1 MENYLIIF
9 VSAIFINNIVLSRFL
24 GVCPF
29 LGVSKKTSTA
39 IGMGGAVLFVMTIA
53 TIVTFLIYHY
63 LLVPFNL
70 VFLQTVAYI
79 LVIAFLVQVVEIV
92 LKKVSP
98 DLYQALGVFL
108 PLITTNCAILG
119 VAILVIQTDY
129 NLMESVVFAVAN
141 AIGFS
146 LAIVL
151 FSSLRERLDMMDVP
165 PAMKGVPAALIVAGI
180 LSMAFMGFA
189 GLV

>member
-1 MENYLIIF
+1 MEHYLIIL

-24 GVCPF
+24 GICPF
-29 LGVSKKTSTA
+29 LGVSKNLNTA
-39 IGMGGAVLFVMTIA
+39 VGMGGAVLFVMTVST
-53 TIVTFLIYHY
+53 TITFLIYHF
-63 LLVPFNL
+63 LLVPFGITY
-70 VFLQTVAYI
+70 LQTVAYI

-108 PLITTNCAILG
+108 PLITTNCTILG
-119 VAILVIQTDY
+119 VAILVIQSDF
-129 NLMESVVFAVAN
+129 NLMESVVFAIAN
-141 AIGFS
+141 ALGFT
-146 LAIVL
+146 LAIVI
-151 FSSLRERLDMMDVP
+151 FSSLREHIASADLP
-165 PAMKGVPAALIVAGI
+165 PAMKGIPAALIMAGI

>member
-9 VSAIFINNIVLSRFL
+9 VSAIFINNIILARFL
-24 GVCPF
+24 GICPF
-29 LGVSKKTSTA
+29 LGVSKQTSTA
-39 IGMGGAVLFVMTIA
+39 IGMGAAVLFVMTVATIA
-53 TIVTFLIYHY
+53 TYLIYHY
-63 LLVPFNL
+63 ILVPL
-70 VFLQTVAYI
+70 EIIYLQTVAYI

-92 LKKVSP
+92 MKKVSP
-98 DLYQALGVFL
+98 TLYTALGVFL

-119 VAILVIQTDY
+119 VAILVVQTDFT
-129 NLMESVVFAVAN
+129 LMESIVFAIAN
-141 AIGFS
+141 AIGFT

-151 FSSLRERLDMMDVP
+151 FSSLRVYLENADLP
-165 PAMKGVPAALIVAGI
+165 PAMKGIPAALIVAGI

>member
-1 MENYLIIF
+1 MQDYLIIF

-24 GVCPF
+24 GICPF
-29 LGVSKKTSTA
+29 LGVSKQTTTA
-39 IGMGGAVLFVMTIA
+39 LGMGGAVLFVMTVA
-53 TIVTFLIYHY
+53 TVVTFLIYHF
-63 LLVPFNL
+63 LLIPFGITY
-70 VFLQTVAYI
+70 LQTVAYI

-98 DLYQALGVFL
+98 DLYKALGVFL

-119 VAILVIQTDY
+119 VAILVIQSDY
-129 NLMESVVFAVAN
+129 NLVESVIFAVAN
-141 AIGFS
+141 AIGFT

-151 FSSLRERLDMMDVP
+151 FSSIREHLELAELP
-165 PAMKGVPAALIVAGI
+165 KAMKGVASALIVAGI

>member
-1 MENYLIIF
+1 
-9 VSAIFINNIVLSRFL
+9 
-24 GVCPF
+24 
-29 LGVSKKTSTA
+29 
-39 IGMGGAVLFVMTIA
+39 MGGAVLFVMTIA
-53 TIVTFLIYHY
+53 TIITYLIYN
-63 LLVPFNL
+63 LLLIPFDITY
-70 VFLQTVAYI
+70 LQTVTYI

-92 LKKVSP
+92 IKKVSP
-98 DLYQALGVFL
+98 ELYKALGVFL

-119 VAILVIQTDY
+119 VAILVIQNEF
-129 NLMESVVFAVAN
+129 NLIQSVVFAIGN

-151 FSSLRERLDMMDVP
+151 FSSLREQMDLADLP
-165 PAMKGVPAALIVAGI
+165 EGMKGVPAALIVAGI

>member
-1 MENYLIIF
+1 MENYVIIF
-9 VSAIFINNIVLSRFL
+9 VSAIFINNIVLARFL
-24 GVCPF
+24 GICPF
-29 LGVSKKTSTA
+29 LGVSKNTSTA
-39 IGMGGAVLFVMTIA
+39 LGMGVAVLFVMTVA
-53 TIVTFLIYHY
+53 SIVTFLIYRG
-63 LLVPFNL
+63 LLVPFDITY
-70 VFLQTVAYI
+70 LQTVAYI

-98 DLYQALGVFL
+98 ELYQALGVFL

-119 VAILVIQTDY
+119 VAILVIQQEFT
-129 NLMESVVFAVAN
+129 LVESVVFAIGN
-141 AIGFS
+141 AVGFT

-151 FSSLRERLDMMDVP
+151 FSSLREHLEMAELP
-165 PAMKGVPAALIVAGI
+165 PAMKGIPAALVVAGI

>member
-1 MENYLIIF
+1 MENYLTII
-9 VSAIFINNIVLSRFL
+9 VSAIFINNIVLARFL
-24 GVCPF
+24 GICPF
-29 LGVSKKTSTA
+29 IGVSKNTSTA
-39 IGMGGAVLFVMTIA
+39 VGMGGAVLFVMTVA
-53 TIVTFLIYHY
+53 TIVTFLIHHF
-63 LLVPFNL
+63 LLVPL
-70 VFLQTVAYI
+70 EITYLQTVAYI

-119 VAILVIQTDY
+119 VAILVIQNDY
-129 NLMESVVFAVAN
+129 NLLESVVFAIAN
-141 AIGFS
+141 AVGFT

-151 FSSLRERLDMMDVP
+151 FSSLREHLEMAELP
-165 PAMKGVPAALIVAGI
+165 PAMKGVPAALVIAGI
-180 LSMAFMGFA
+180 LSMAFMGFI

>member
-1 MENYLIIF
+1 MEYIIII

-24 GVCPF
+24 GICPF
-29 LGVSKKTSTA
+29 LGVSKETSTA

-53 TIVTFLIYHY
+53 TIITYLIYN
-63 LLVPFNL
+63 LLLIPFEITY
-70 VFLQTVAYI
+70 LQTVTYI

-92 LKKVSP
+92 IKKVSP
-98 DLYQALGVFL
+98 ELYKALGVFL

-119 VAILVIQTDY
+119 VAILVVQNEFNLIQ
-129 NLMESVVFAVAN
+129 SVVFAIGN
-141 AIGFS
+141 AIGFT

-151 FSSLRERLDMMDVP
+151 FSSLREQMELADLP
-165 PAMKGVPAALIVAGI
+165 EGMKGVPAALIVAGI

>member
-1 MENYLIIF
+1 MEYLVIII
-9 VSAIFINNIVLSRFL
+9 SAVFINNIVLARFL
-24 GVCPF
+24 GICPF
-29 LGVSKKTSTA
+29 LGVSKQTSTA
-39 IGMGGAVLFVMTIA
+39 VGMGGAVLFVMTIA
-53 TIVTFLIYHY
+53 TIVTYLIYHY
-63 LLVPFNL
+63 LLIPL
-70 VFLQTVAYI
+70 EIEYLRTVAYI

-119 VAILVIQTDY
+119 VAILVIQNEY
-129 NLMESVVFAVAN
+129 NLVESVVFSIAN
-141 AIGFS
+141 AAGFT

-151 FSSLRERLDMMDVP
+151 FSSLREHMEMSDLPESMR
-165 PAMKGVPAALIVAGI
+165 GVPAALIVAGI

-189 GLV
+189 GLA

>member
-9 VSAIFINNIVLSRFL
+9 VSAIFINNIVLARFL

-29 LGVSKKTSTA
+29 LGVSKKTATA

-53 TIVTFLIYHY
+53 TVVTYLIYHY
-63 LLVPFNL
+63 LLVPFDIT
-70 VFLQTVAYI
+70 FLQTVAYI

-98 DLYQALGVFL
+98 DLYKALGVFL

-119 VAILVIQTDY
+119 VAILVVQSNY
-129 NLMESVVFAVAN
+129 NLLESVVFAIAN
-141 AIGFS
+141 AIGFT

-151 FSSLRERLDMMDVP
+151 FSSIRERMDISGLP

>member
-1 MENYLIIF
+1 MEHYLIIL

-29 LGVSKKTSTA
+29 LGVSKNTSTA
-39 IGMGGAVLFVMTIA
+39 VGMGGAVLFVMTVA
-53 TIVTFLIYHY
+53 TIVTFLIYNY
-63 LLVPFNL
+63 LLLPLNIAY
-70 VFLQTVAYI
+70 LQTVAYI

-119 VAILVIQTDY
+119 VAILVVQNEY
-129 NLMESVVFAVAN
+129 NLMESVVFAIAN
-141 AIGFS
+141 AIGFT

-151 FSSLRERLDMMDVP
+151 FSSLREHIDRADLP
-165 PAMKGVPAALIVAGI
+165 PAMKGVPAALIMAGI

>member
-1 MENYLIIF
+1 MENYAVIF
-9 VSAIFINNIVLSRFL
+9 ISAIFINNIVLARFL
-24 GVCPF
+24 GICPF
-29 LGVSKKTSTA
+29 LGVSKSTSTA
-39 IGMGGAVLFVMTIA
+39 LGMGVAVLFVMTVA
-53 TIVTFLIYHY
+53 SIVTFLIYRG
-63 LLVPFNL
+63 LLVPFDITY
-70 VFLQTVAYI
+70 LQTVAYI

-98 DLYQALGVFL
+98 ELYQALGVFL

-119 VAILVIQTDY
+119 VAILVIQQDY
-129 NLMESVVFAVAN
+129 SLMQAVIFAVGN
-141 AIGFS
+141 AIGFT

-151 FSSLRERLDMMDVP
+151 FSSLREHLEMAELP
-165 PAMKGVPAALIVAGI
+165 PAMKGVPAALVVAGI